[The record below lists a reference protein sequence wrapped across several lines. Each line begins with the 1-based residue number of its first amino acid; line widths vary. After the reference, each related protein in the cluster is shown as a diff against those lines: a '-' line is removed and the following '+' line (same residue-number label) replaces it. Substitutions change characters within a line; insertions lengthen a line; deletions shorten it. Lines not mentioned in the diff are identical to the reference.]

1 MVLVNRMKEPI
12 NFPPHV
18 KVSEWLKQL
27 IRNMLNIDEY
37 KRYTIKEVLQV
48 LKTQC
53 TDMEIE

>member
-12 NFPPHV
+12 CFPPQV

-27 IRNMLNIDEY
+27 IRNMLNIDEF

-48 LKTQC
+48 LQTQC
-53 TDMEIE
+53 TGMEIE